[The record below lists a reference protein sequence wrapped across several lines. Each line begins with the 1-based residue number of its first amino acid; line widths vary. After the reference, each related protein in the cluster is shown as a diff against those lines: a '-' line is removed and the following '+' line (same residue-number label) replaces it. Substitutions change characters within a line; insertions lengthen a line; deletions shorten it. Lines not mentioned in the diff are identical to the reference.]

1 MLEAVRLEKNY
12 ITGLSKKKTF
22 STGLVSFRIRRG
34 EILGL
39 MGPSGC
45 GKTTVAKMI
54 VGLLRPSVGRI
65 ILDGADA
72 SDMLL
77 KTPRLYH
84 RRVQAAPQH
93 PDLSLDPKQTVGK
106 AVEEV
111 LLYHGKAA
119 SKKQARL
126 LTNEWFERTGLSPEI
141 ARRFPSEIS
150 GGQAQRAA
158 LIRAMCLSPRY
169 LVADEPTAML
179 DLSTQAEI
187 LRLIMD
193 LKNRLKMGVLLISHD
208 SDVVND
214 VCDRVLEMGSVE
226 KNRNRKG
233 IPFSSVWA
241 QA

>member
-1 MLEAVRLEKNY
+1 MLEAVKLRKNY

-22 STGLVSFRIRRG
+22 STGRVSFRIQSG

-54 VGLLRPSVGRI
+54 VGLLRPSEGRI
-65 ILDGADA
+65 ILDGADVA
-72 SDMLL
+72 DMLIE
-77 KTPRLYH
+77 TPRLYH
-84 RRVQAAPQH
+84 RRVQAVPQH

-106 AVEEV
+106 SVEEV

-119 SKKQARL
+119 SKKHARRL
-126 LTNEWFERTGLSPEI
+126 IDEWFDNTGLTPDI
-141 ARRFPSEIS
+141 ARRLPSEIS
-150 GGQAQRAA
+150 GGQAQRVA
-158 LIRAMCLSPRY
+158 LIRAVCLSPRY

-208 SDVVND
+208 SDVVNA
-214 VCDRVLEMGSVE
+214 VCDRVLGMGD
-226 KNRNRKG
+226 
-233 IPFSSVWA
+233 

>member
-1 MLEAVRLEKNY
+1 MLEAVMLEKNY
-12 ITGLSKKKTF
+12 ITGFFKKKTF
-22 STGLVSFRIRRG
+22 STGRVSFRIPRG

-39 MGPSGC
+39 TGPSGC

-54 VGLLRPSVGRI
+54 VGLLRSSAGRI

-72 SDMLL
+72 ADMLI

-84 RRVQAAPQH
+84 LRVQAVPQH
-93 PDLSLDPKQTVGK
+93 PDLSLDPKQTVGN

-126 LTNEWFERTGLSPEI
+126 LIEEWFDNTGLPPEI
-141 ARRFPSEIS
+141 ASRFPSEIS

-158 LIRAMCLSPRY
+158 LIRAVCLSPRY

-193 LKNRLKMGVLLISHD
+193 LKNRLKMGRSPHLPRFGRGKRCLR
-208 SDVVND
+208 SDNS
-214 VCDRVLEMGSVE
+214 LFIPTGSGM
-226 KNRNRKG
+226 KSCFG
-233 IPFSSVWA
+233 IF
-241 QA
+241 